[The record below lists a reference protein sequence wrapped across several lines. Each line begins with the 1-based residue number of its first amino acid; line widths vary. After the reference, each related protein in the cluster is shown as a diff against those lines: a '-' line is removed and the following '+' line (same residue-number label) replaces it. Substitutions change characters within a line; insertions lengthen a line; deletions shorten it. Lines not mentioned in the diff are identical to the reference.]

1 MADTKESVEKVIQML
16 VLLTI
21 SLKFYTMYEYL
32 ETSHQ
37 DYYRYIEQIL

>member
-32 ETSHQ
+32 NKS
-37 DYYRYIEQIL
+37 